1 MSLDS
6 NLFTFF
12 GAPQHLGAITDLNT
26 WSKVLS
32 EEEMDSWIKCG
43 FSEGDIIS
51 WTTIKLEEETKEIDI
66 DEICREGVQYI
77 KFKSLYIEGFEDT
90 IRLCRKIG
98 GKVVTP
104 PSRRE
109 LGKINEISQ
118 GSSFYLGYTDEKE
131 EGIWRNVYD
140 DRLLD
145 FDLWFADFPHNKTK
159 DHNCAV
165 SHFSS
170 VMDDLCSGNK
180 DTNPVILTSPI
191 CELPSFQK
199 FRMRGA
205 YDAEIDTGFTLVN
218 STFFQGF
225 FKSNITFDEKSNTWQ
240 IYNAF
245 KETLVAYTNTTR
257 AREPPLGLLDWHFL
271 EGSKKLMFH
280 FAVEQPGNFVCDDG
294 FYIGSEQVCDGIPVC
309 QNGEDEKDCE
319 LVSKPEYYNPTLT
332 PMNAI
337 EDLNG
342 IKFLETNISVNVTI
356 MDILNVDEGK
366 SSFEIYFI
374 LRLSWFDKELSFPF
388 LKENEERNKIDR
400 SVIWSPKIQFFHAKE
415 MKMLRN
421 NLNVIRGAPQLWG
434 RRGDENLRSTDIHVV
449 DIFDGEDSPLLL
461 LQESRATF
469 SCSFSNI
476 EYYPF
481 KEQECHFNF
490 FQDGEANYL
499 MHFDLKE
506 VKYDGPRRIGQFIVK
521 KWTIQNSIDRTQV
534 EKRFL
539 K

>member
-51 WTTIKLEEETKEIDI
+51 WTTIKLEEETNEIDI

-165 SHFSS
+165 SHYSS

-199 FRMRGA
+199 FR
-205 YDAEIDTGFTLVN
+205 I
-218 STFFQGF
+218 FF
-225 FKSNITFDEKSNTWQ
+225 
-240 IYNAF
+240 
-245 KETLVAYTNTTR
+245 
-257 AREPPLGLLDWHFL
+257 
-271 EGSKKLMFH
+271 
-280 FAVEQPGNFVCDDG
+280 
-294 FYIGSEQVCDGIPVC
+294 
-309 QNGEDEKDCE
+309 
-319 LVSKPEYYNPTLT
+319 
-332 PMNAI
+332 
-337 EDLNG
+337 
-342 IKFLETNISVNVTI
+342 
-356 MDILNVDEGK
+356 
-366 SSFEIYFI
+366 
-374 LRLSWFDKELSFPF
+374 
-388 LKENEERNKIDR
+388 
-400 SVIWSPKIQFFHAKE
+400 
-415 MKMLRN
+415 
-421 NLNVIRGAPQLWG
+421 
-434 RRGDENLRSTDIHVV
+434 
-449 DIFDGEDSPLLL
+449 
-461 LQESRATF
+461 
-469 SCSFSNI
+469 
-476 EYYPF
+476 
-481 KEQECHFNF
+481 
-490 FQDGEANYL
+490 
-499 MHFDLKE
+499 
-506 VKYDGPRRIGQFIVK
+506 
-521 KWTIQNSIDRTQV
+521 
-534 EKRFL
+534 
-539 K
+539 